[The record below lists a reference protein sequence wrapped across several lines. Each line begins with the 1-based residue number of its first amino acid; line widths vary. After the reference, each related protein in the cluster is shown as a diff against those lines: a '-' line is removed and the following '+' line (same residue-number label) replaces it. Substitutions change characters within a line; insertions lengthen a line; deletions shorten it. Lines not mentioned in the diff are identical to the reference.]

1 MDRILRISAMV
12 VLFHFA
18 FVQKA
23 TSEIVANWHFYDGA
37 IALLTTTNP
46 QNPAQGRTTGIFVA
60 YERSRSGC
68 VPTVSLM
75 SYHGLA
81 LGRVVAPRKQ
91 VSRSKKNQLAVGVGS
106 RKFLAVGD
114 TVMNEYSNGTEIVAM
129 FDVDLIAALMNPSEV
144 SISFGNSQ
152 PVLRIK
158 ALNSITE
165 HVEAARR
172 YCTG

>member
-1 MDRILRISAMV
+1 MDRILHISVMV

-23 TSEIVANWHFYDGA
+23 TSEIVADWHFYDGT
-37 IALLTTTNP
+37 IALLTTTHP
-46 QNPAQGRTTGIFVA
+46 QSPALGRTTGIFVA

-68 VPTVSLM
+68 APTVSLM
-75 SYHGLA
+75 SYNGLA

-91 VSRSKKNQLAVGVGS
+91 VSRSKKNQLVVGVGS
-106 RKFLAVGD
+106 RKFSAVGE

-129 FDVDLIAALMNPSEV
+129 FDIDLIAALRNPADV
-144 SISFGNSQ
+144 SISFGNSK

-158 ALNSITE
+158 TLNSISE
-165 HVEAARR
+165 HVEAARK

>member
-1 MDRILRISAMV
+1 MIKSFHIFLLSLILSFASTKELSA
-12 VLFHFA
+12 
-18 FVQKA
+18 
-23 TSEIVANWHFYDGA
+23 EIRANWHFYDGA
-37 IALLTTTNP
+37 IALLTTTHP

-60 YERSRSGC
+60 YERTRSGC

-91 VSRSKKNQLAVGVGS
+91 VSRSKKNQLVVGVGS
-106 RKFLAVGD
+106 RKFSAVGD